1 MASETRA
8 ALAHGI
14 GVVLAILAVALLPLL
29 TDNGFYLRLAF
40 MVGVNYLAAAGL
52 NALVNHAGQKSL
64 GHAGLFA
71 VGAYTVAL
79 LTARLGWNPWA
90 AFAMAGV
97 VAGLFGVLIAL
108 PALRVRGPGL
118 AMVTIGFGIVMEKI
132 VSEWQDVF
140 AGQQGIYG
148 VASLSVP
155 ISGEMFSDRH
165 WVWFVGAL
173 GIAAHVLLRALLA
186 GRFGRAFRAVGSAE
200 LAAESVGVSVY
211 RFKVLAFVISAVTV
225 GLAGAL
231 VAQQNQYI
239 NSDFITFNL
248 SVFFLLV
255 VLLGGSSVYGPLLGA
270 VLLTLLDAF
279 LARWPSLQ
287 HFSYGALLLFALY
300 AMPDGLS
307 GALSRAWRRLRP
319 LLPEAAT
326 GVRPWQATVQTGSGA
341 DALQKAQ
348 TLLDV
353 DGLHKSFGGV
363 LATQNVHMRLQGGH
377 VYSLIGPNGAGKT
390 TLLNIISGIITPE
403 RGSIHLM
410 GRNIA
415 GAAPWRIC
423 HLGLGRTFQNLRLF
437 ADMSVLDNV
446 KMGVHRHMHAGFF
459 ACLLNLPAAIR
470 AERNARE
477 AALSILEFLELS
489 ALAHVP
495 AGSLPYGQQRRV
507 EIARALA
514 TDPRL
519 LLLDEPAAGL
529 NPQETQELIQIIARI
544 RDHGITILLIEHHM
558 ELVMAISDH
567 VFVLD
572 YGEKIAEGAPAAV
585 QTDPRVVAAY
595 LGAPEEVQAV
605 GESCVGDETAGD
617 ETSAIVKPASASVP
631 APAVVAVPQQVL
643 LRVEDL
649 RVRYGAIEALKGV
662 SLDVHEG
669 EIVTIIG
676 GNGAG
681 KTTLMRSISGLQAAA
696 GGCVHFSGQDITQM
710 PGHQRG
716 TLGIAQSP
724 EGRQVFADQSVYE
737 NLLLGAWHRRADVR
751 GIAADIE
758 AQFARFPRL
767 RERQKQ
773 LAGTLSGG
781 EQQMLAIAR
790 ALMAHPKLLLLD
802 EPSLGLAPLIV
813 QDIFQT
819 IRELRSQGVTILLV
833 EQMANQALAVADRA
847 YVLETGTITAQG
859 RAQDLRH
866 NPKVRAA
873 YLGGGG

>member
-1 MASETRA
+1 MAAGTRA
-8 ALAHGI
+8 SAAHGI
-14 GVVLAILAVALLPLL
+14 GLLAAALIVALLPLW

-52 NALVNHAGQKSL
+52 NVLVNHAEQKSL

-79 LTARLGWNPWA
+79 LTTRWDWNPWT
-90 AFAMAGV
+90 AFVAAGV
-97 VAGLFGVLIAL
+97 MAGLFGVLIAL

-118 AMVTIGFGIVMEKI
+118 AMVTIGFGIVVEKI

-148 VASLSVP
+148 VASLALP
-155 ISGEMFSDRH
+155 WSGEMFSDGH

-173 GIAAHVLLRALLA
+173 CIVAHVLLRALIA
-186 GRFGRAFRAVGSAE
+186 GRFGRAFRAVGSGE

-211 RFKVLAFVISAVTV
+211 RFKMLAFVISAVTV

-255 VLLGGSSVYGPLLGA
+255 VLLGGRSAHGPLLGA

-307 GALSRAWRRLRP
+307 GAISRARNRWRKAA
-319 LLPEAAT
+319 LP
-326 GVRPWQATVQTGSGA
+326 
-341 DALQKAQ
+341 DALAASEPPAPDIAQ
-348 TLLDV
+348 SPPWHAAQAPRAAENEAQILLDV
-353 DGLHKSFGGV
+353 NGLHKSFGGV
-363 LATQNVHMRLQGGH
+363 LATQNVHMRLHGGH

-390 TLLNIISGIITPE
+390 TLLNIISGIIAPE

-410 GRNIA
+410 GRDIA
-415 GAAPWRIC
+415 GAPPWRVC
-423 HLGLGRTFQNLRLF
+423 RLGLGRTFQNLRLF

-446 KMGVHRHMHAGFF
+446 KLGLHRHMRAGFF
-459 ACLLNLPAAIR
+459 SCLLDLPAAAR
-470 AERNARE
+470 AERE
-477 AALSILEFLELS
+477 ATAQALRILDFLDLS
-489 ALAHVP
+489 AQAHTA

-529 NPQETQELIQIIARI
+529 NPQETQELMHIIARI
-544 RDHGITILLIEHHM
+544 RAQGVTILLIEHHM
-558 ELVMAISDH
+558 DLVMAISDH

-572 YGEKIAEGAPAAV
+572 YGEKIAEGAPATV
-585 QTDPRVVAAY
+585 QTDPRVVEAY
-595 LGAPEEVQAV
+595 LGAPQESGEEATTVETTPAKA
-605 GESCVGDETAGD
+605 ESTPV
-617 ETSAIVKPASASVP
+617 VKSQHPCA
-631 APAVVAVPQQVL
+631 L
-643 LRVEDL
+643 LRIEDL

-662 SLDVHEG
+662 SLDVYES

-681 KTTLMRSISGLQAAA
+681 KTTLMRSISGLQTAAA
-696 GGCVHFSGQDITQM
+696 GRILLSDQDISTL
-710 PGHQRG
+710 PGHQRSA
-716 TLGIAQSP
+716 LGIAQSP
-724 EGRQVFADQSVYE
+724 EGRQVFADQSVYD
-737 NLLLGAWHRRADVR
+737 NLRLGAWHRRVDAREID
-751 GIAADIE
+751 ADIE
-758 AQFARFPRL
+758 AQFARFARL
-767 RERQKQ
+767 RERQNQ

-790 ALMAHPKLLLLD
+790 ALMARPKLLLLD

-813 QDIFQT
+813 QEIFDI
-819 IRELRSQGVTILLV
+819 IRELRSQGMTILLV

-859 RAQDLRH
+859 AAADLRH
-866 NPKVRAA
+866 DPKVRAA
-873 YLGGGG
+873 YLGGGA